1 MVYGRQSGG
10 SRPLDVAI
18 VEGIAEK
25 EGIDP
30 TDLGYSLQ
38 QYIDTDVLEALDA
51 TGGRKGEWR
60 LRFRVADHTV
70 TVDSEERVLIDG
82 SEYR

>member
-1 MVYGRQSGG
+1 MAVSREG

-18 VEGIAEK
+18 VEGIAET
-25 EGIDP
+25 EGTDP

-38 QYIDTDVLEALDA
+38 QYIDTEVLEALESS
-51 TGGRKGEWR
+51 GNRKGEWR

-70 TVDSEERVLIDG
+70 TVDSDGRVLVDG
-82 SEYR
+82 NEHP